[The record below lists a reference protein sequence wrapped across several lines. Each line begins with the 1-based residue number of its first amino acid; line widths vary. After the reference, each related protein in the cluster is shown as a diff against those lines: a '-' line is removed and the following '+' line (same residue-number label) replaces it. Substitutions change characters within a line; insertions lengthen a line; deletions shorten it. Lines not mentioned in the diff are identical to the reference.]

1 VGDWI
6 GLGIFVLVVVGAVV
20 GLSFLGKKRPP
31 MTEKEFEERAAEGRG
46 TTAGI
51 AHALQKIYDPQAARG
66 TEVVRE
72 LRAGRFDKKKKRGD
86 DDPHDE
92 AEGKNL

>member
-1 VGDWI
+1 MGDWI
-6 GLGIFVLVVVGAVV
+6 GLGIFALVVLGAVV
-20 GLSFLGKKRPP
+20 GLSFLGRKRPP
-31 MTEKEFEERAAEGRG
+31 MTNEEFEQRAAEGRG

-51 AHALQKIYDPQAARG
+51 ANALQKVYDPQAARG

-86 DDPHDE
+86 DDPHGE
-92 AEGKNL
+92 TEE

>member
-1 VGDWI
+1 MFDWI
-6 GLGIFVLVVVGAVV
+6 GLGLLVLVVAGAVV
-20 GLSFLGKKRPP
+20 GLSALGKKRPP
-31 MTEKEFEERAAEGRG
+31 MSEEEFEERAAEGRG

-51 AHALQKIYDPQAARG
+51 ASALQKIYDPQAARG

-86 DDPHDE
+86 DGPHDE
-92 AEGKNL
+92 TEQEDF

>member
-1 VGDWI
+1 MGDWI
-6 GLGIFVLVVVGAVV
+6 GLGIFALVILGAVV
-20 GLSFLGKKRPP
+20 GLSLLGKKRPP
-31 MTEKEFEERAAEGRG
+31 MTEEEFQERVAEGRG

-51 AHALQKIYDPQAARG
+51 ANALQKVYDPQAARG

-86 DDPHDE
+86 DPHDE
-92 AEGKNL
+92 TDERDS

>member
-1 VGDWI
+1 MSDWI
-6 GLGIFVLVVVGAVV
+6 GLGIIVLVVAGAVV

-31 MTEKEFEERAAEGRG
+31 MTTEEFEERAAEGRG
-46 TTAGI
+46 TTAGV
-51 AHALQKIYDPQAARG
+51 ANALQKIYDPQAARG

-72 LRAGRFDKKKKRGD
+72 LRAGRFDKKRKRGD

-92 AEGKNL
+92 TEEKNF

>member
-1 VGDWI
+1 MADWI
-6 GLGIFVLVVVGAVV
+6 GLGIFALVVVGAIV
-20 GLSFLGKKRPP
+20 GLSLLGKKRPP
-31 MTEKEFEERAAEGRG
+31 MTEEEFQERVAEGRG

-51 AHALQKIYDPQAARG
+51 ANALQKVYDPQAARG

-92 AEGKNL
+92 TDERDS

>member
-1 VGDWI
+1 MGDWI
-6 GLGIFVLVVVGAVV
+6 GLGIFVLVTLGAVV
-20 GLSFLGKKRPP
+20 GLSFLGRKRPP
-31 MTEKEFEERAAEGRG
+31 MTEREFEERAAEGRG

-72 LRAGRFDKKKKRGD
+72 LRAGRFDKKRKRGD
-86 DDPHDE
+86 DDPHGETDE
-92 AEGKNL
+92 RDF

>member
-1 VGDWI
+1 MGDWL
-6 GLGIFVLVVVGAVV
+6 GLGIFVLVIVGALI
-20 GLSFLGKKRPP
+20 GLSFLGRKRPQ
-31 MTEKEFEERAAEGRG
+31 MTEEEFQQRVAEGRG

-51 AHALQKIYDPQAARG
+51 ANALQKVYDPQAARG

-86 DDPHDE
+86 DDPHGETDE
-92 AEGKNL
+92 KDF